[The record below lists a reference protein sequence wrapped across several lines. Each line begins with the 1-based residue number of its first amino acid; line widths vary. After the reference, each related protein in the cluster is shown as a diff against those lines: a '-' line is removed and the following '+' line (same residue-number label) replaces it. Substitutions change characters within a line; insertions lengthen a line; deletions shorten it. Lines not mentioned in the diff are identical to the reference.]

1 MNDGFKAIGIES
13 RTASG
18 GRPAARFSGNSQ
30 RITARCDTH
39 RGRRIGEQGL
49 ELIARR
55 WLHLSAWC
63 LTLLMILGLAAP
75 AAAET
80 PSIAGSHFDLE
91 IGRASFMTQSVP
103 TEAPAGESW
112 ALQRLE
118 VPQAWKLSS
127 GFGVIVAVLDS
138 GVSASHPALQSQVL
152 QGWNFVNSTSD
163 TSDDAGHGTFTA
175 GIIAAQRSPDHAM
188 AGIAPGAKILPVKI
202 LDSRG
207 AGSTAN
213 FVAGINYA
221 VDHGAKVI
229 NISASGVVNSQAL
242 ADAVRY
248 AEDHGAVVVASA
260 GNHANGDMS
269 YPAAYS
275 SVVAVTASGPDD
287 TVADFSSFGSF
298 VDLAAPGVNVPSTWW
313 EPAKGDTYLTA
324 SGSSAAAAYVS
335 GVAALIISARPDL
348 SPAQVRQVLT
358 ETAVDIGPPGI
369 DASSGFGRVDAYLAT
384 RVAVPLS
391 PGRPAAVTLVP
402 EPGGSHIKVQS
413 DGFQPEEPVALWLTG
428 ADGRHRVQRG
438 ITAGSSGALSADLGP
453 AARFPEGML
462 AVTAVGRQSG
472 VASEGQTTV
481 KALPA
486 DPAFERIG
494 PFDSSPDRVYFQ
506 ETGHS
511 LSGGFKTY
519 WDTHG
524 GLAVFG
530 FPISEEFAER
540 NPDTGVVY
548 TVQYFERNRFEY
560 HPEFSGTPFEVSLGR
575 LGVQIAEQTFPPAP
589 ALAGQEGL
597 RYFRETQHSIS
608 GPFLSYWESHGGLAI
623 FGYPTSEPF
632 EEHGRL
638 VQYFERNRFEFHP
651 DLPPENRVLLG
662 RLGVDL
668 ARQEGYLQA
677 S

>member
-1 MNDGFKAIGIES
+1 MEFIV
-13 RTASG
+13 
-18 GRPAARFSGNSQ
+18 
-30 RITARCDTH
+30 
-39 RGRRIGEQGL
+39 
-49 ELIARR
+49 RR
-55 WLHLSAWC
+55 WLSLSAWC
-63 LTLLMILGLAAP
+63 LTLLMIVGLVSPAVAATSP
-75 AAAET
+75 
-80 PSIAGSHFDLE
+80 IAGSHFDLE
-91 IGRASFMTQSVP
+91 IGRASFMAQSVP
-103 TEAPAGESW
+103 VAALAEESW
-112 ALQRLE
+112 ALQRID
-118 VPQAWKLSS
+118 VPQAWNLAS
-127 GFGVIVAVLDS
+127 GFGVTVAVLDS
-138 GVSASHPALQSQVL
+138 GVSGSHPALQGQVAS
-152 QGWNFVNSTSD
+152 GWNFVNGTDD
-163 TSDDAGHGTFTA
+163 TNDDAGHGTFTA
-175 GIIAAQRSPDHAM
+175 GIIAAHRSPDHAI
-188 AGIAPGAKILPVKI
+188 AGVAPGAKILPVKI

-207 AGSTAN
+207 AGSTSN
-213 FVAGINYA
+213 FAAGINYA

-242 ADAVRY
+242 ADAVQY
-248 AEDHGAVVVASA
+248 AEDHGVVIVASA

-275 SVVAVTASGPDD
+275 SVLAVTASGPDD
-287 TVADFSSFGSF
+287 TVAEFASFGPF
-298 VDLAAPGVNVPSTWW
+298 VDLSAPGVAVSSTWW
-313 EPAKGDTYLTA
+313 EPAKGDTFLTA

-335 GVAALIISARPDL
+335 GVAALIMSARPEI

-369 DASSGFGRVDAYLAT
+369 DAASGFGRVDAYHST
-384 RVAVPLS
+384 RVAVPLNPS
-391 PGRPAAVTLVP
+391 RPAAVTLVP
-402 EPGGSHIKVQS
+402 EPGGRHIKIQS
-413 DGFQPEEPVALWLTG
+413 DGFQPDEPVALWLTG

-453 AARFPEGML
+453 AARFPEGAL
-462 AVTAVGRQSG
+462 SVTAVGRQSG
-472 VASEGQTTV
+472 VASEGRTIV
-481 KALPA
+481 NALPA
-486 DPAFERIG
+486 NPAFQRLGGFE
-494 PFDSSPDRVYFQ
+494 STPDRVYFP
-506 ETGHS
+506 ETGHF

-540 NPDTGVVY
+540 NPDTGVIY

-575 LGVQIAEQTFPPAP
+575 LGVQIAEQVFPPAP
-589 ALAGQEGL
+589 ALDGQDGL
-597 RYFRETQHSIS
+597 RYFPETQHSIS
-608 GPFLSYWESHGGLAI
+608 GQFLSYWESKGGLAI

-638 VQYFERNRFEFHP
+638 VQYFERNRFELHS